1 MYNSNNQESRAILLV
16 AEFPVPLV
24 ATVVSNLV
32 LSHERRKK
40 GRVATTT
47 N

>member
-1 MYNSNNQESRAILLV
+1 
-16 AEFPVPLV
+16 V

-47 N
+47 NWQYISVVISAMISA